1 MRLGVQRPATYPW
14 RHASLLG
21 LSLYVVD
28 TAAALVRSGVV
39 RVVRAMAPL
48 LARARGGIYQQP
60 V

>member
-1 MRLGVQRPATYPW
+1 
-14 RHASLLG
+14 
-21 LSLYVVD
+21 LYVVD

-39 RVVRAMAPL
+39 HVVRAMAPL